1 MGQHQQKE
9 KAVHGLILV
18 NKPANITSYTV
29 VDQVKKLFKIKKV
42 GHFGTLD
49 PMAKGLLLIGLGNAT
64 KFFDFY
70 IKKRK
75 LYSGKIAFGCATT
88 TYDIE
93 GEPLTEQKPI
103 DLNKIDIDAL
113 LVGFTGKQIQMP
125 PIYSAKK
132 FKGRPLYKYARENK
146 VENIDLK
153 PVEVEIF
160 LLEGRVVNKT
170 MLWFK
175 TETSSGTYIRSLAH
189 DMGQKLG
196 VGAYLKELVREGV
209 GEFYLENAF
218 TPEQL
223 AAHVKSGEI
232 SKVVTPI
239 EALLPEF
246 PKIIVGPGGSKAV
259 LNGMPLLPG
268 DVAKIIPLKTQNK
281 TSEHFRLFDDEGKLL
296 AVARKDPKL
305 MRFKPYIVF
314 PN

>member
-1 MGQHQQKE
+1 MGQRQQRE
-9 KAVHGLILV
+9 NAVHGLILV
-18 NKPANITSYTV
+18 DKPPNITSYAI
-29 VDQVKKLFKIKKV
+29 VDKVKKLFKIKKA

-49 PMAKGLLLIGLGNAT
+49 PVAKGLLLIGLGNAT

-75 LYSGKIAFGCATT
+75 LYSGKIAFGYATT

-93 GEPLTEQKPI
+93 GEPLAEQKPV
-103 DLNKIDIDAL
+103 DLDQIDITAML
-113 LVGFTGKQIQMP
+113 AGFTGKQMQMP

-146 VENIDLK
+146 AKDIDLK

-160 LLEGRVVNKT
+160 FLKGKIVDET
-170 MLWFK
+170 TLWFK
-175 TETSSGTYIRSLAH
+175 AETSSGTYIRSLAH

-209 GEFYLENAF
+209 GEFHLDNAF
-218 TPEQL
+218 TPEEL
-223 AAHVKSGEI
+223 TAHVKSGEI

-246 PKIIVGPGGSKAV
+246 PKIIVGPGGRKAV

-268 DVAKIIPLKTQNK
+268 DVAKIIPPENQNK
-281 TSEHFRLFDDEGKLL
+281 TSEHFRLFDDRGKLL
-296 AVARKDPKL
+296 AIARKDPKL

>member
-1 MGQHQQKE
+1 MGQRRQRE
-9 KAVHGLILV
+9 NTVHGLILV
-18 NKPANITSYTV
+18 DKPPHMTSYAI
-29 VDQVKKLFKIKKV
+29 VDRVKKLFKIKKV

-49 PMAKGLLLIGLGNAT
+49 PIARGLLLIGLGNAT

-75 LYSGKIAFGCATT
+75 LYSGRIAFGHATT
-88 TYDIE
+88 TYDSE
-93 GEPLTEQKPI
+93 GEPLGEPKPI

-113 LVGFTGKQIQMP
+113 LVGFTGKQMQMP

-146 VENIDLK
+146 AGDIDVK

-160 LLEGRVVNKT
+160 SLEGKVMDET
-170 MLWFK
+170 TLWFK
-175 TETSSGTYIRSLAH
+175 AETSSGTYIRSLAH

-196 VGAYLKELVREGV
+196 VGAYLKELLREGV
-209 GEFYLENAF
+209 GEFNLANAF
-218 TPEQL
+218 KPAEL
-223 AAHVKSGEI
+223 AAHVETGEI

-246 PKIIVGPGGSKAV
+246 PKIIVSPGGRQAV

-268 DVAKIIPLKTQNK
+268 DVTKIIHPKSQNK
-281 TSEHFRLFDDEGKLL
+281 TADYFRLFDDEGKLL
-296 AVARKDPKL
+296 AIARKDPKL
-305 MRFKPYIVF
+305 MQFKPHIVF

>member
-1 MGQHQQKE
+1 MGQHQQRE
-9 KAVHGLILV
+9 NAVHGLILV
-18 NKPANITSYTV
+18 NKPPNITSYAV

-49 PMAKGLLLIGLGNAT
+49 PVAKGLLLIGLGNAT

-75 LYSGKIAFGCATT
+75 LYSGKIAFGYATT
-88 TYDIE
+88 TYDSE
-93 GEPLTEQKPI
+93 GEPLAEQKPI

-113 LVGFTGKQIQMP
+113 LAGFTGKQIQMP

-146 VENIDLK
+146 AANIDLK

-160 LLEGRVVNKT
+160 FLEGRVVNET

-175 TETSSGTYIRSLAH
+175 AETSSGTYIRSLAH

-209 GEFYLENAF
+209 GEFSLENAYK
-218 TPEQL
+218 PEQL

-268 DVAKIIPLKTQNK
+268 DVAKIITPKNQSK
-281 TSEHFRLFDDEGKLL
+281 TSEHFRLFNDEGKLL
-296 AVARKDPKL
+296 AIARKDPKL
-305 MRFKPYIVF
+305 MRFKPSIVF

>member
-1 MGQHQQKE
+1 MGQHQQRE
-9 KAVHGLILV
+9 NTIHGLILV
-18 NKPANITSYTV
+18 DKPPHITSYKV
-29 VDQVKKLFKIKKV
+29 VDKIKKLFKIKKV

-49 PMAKGLLLIGLGNAT
+49 PVAKGLLLIGLGNAT

-75 LYSGKIAFGCATT
+75 LYSGKIAFGHATT
-88 TYDIE
+88 TYDSE
-93 GEPLTEQKPI
+93 GEPLGEPKPI
-103 DLNKIDIDAL
+103 DLYKVDIDAL
-113 LVGFTGKQIQMP
+113 LAGFIGRQMQMP

-146 VENIDLK
+146 VGDIDLK

-160 LLEGRVVNKT
+160 FLEGKVVDGST
-170 MLWFK
+170 LWFK
-175 TETSSGTYIRSLAH
+175 AETTSGTYIRSLAH

-209 GEFYLENAF
+209 GEFRLENAY
-218 TPEQL
+218 TPEEL
-223 AAHVKSGEI
+223 TVHVETGEI

-239 EALLPEF
+239 EVLLPEF
-246 PKIIVGPGGSKAV
+246 PKIIIGPGGRQAV

-268 DVAKIIPLKTQNK
+268 DVAKIIHPKNQNK
-281 TSEHFRLFDDEGKLL
+281 TGDYFRLFDDEGKLL
-296 AVARKDPKL
+296 AIARKDPKL

-314 PN
+314 PY

>member
-1 MGQHQQKE
+1 MGQHQQRE
-9 KAVHGLILV
+9 NAVHGLILV
-18 NKPANITSYTV
+18 NKPPNITSYAV

-49 PMAKGLLLIGLGNAT
+49 PGAKGLLLIGLGNAT

-70 IKKRK
+70 IKKK
-75 LYSGKIAFGCATT
+75 KFYSGKIAFGYATT
-88 TYDIE
+88 TYDSE
-93 GEPLTEQKPI
+93 GEPLAEQKPI

-113 LVGFTGKQIQMP
+113 LAGFTGKQIQMP

-146 VENIDLK
+146 AANIDLK

-160 LLEGRVVNKT
+160 FLEGRVVNET

-175 TETSSGTYIRSLAH
+175 AETSSGTYIRSLAH
-189 DMGQKLG
+189 DMGQKLK
-196 VGAYLKELVREGV
+196 VGAYLKELIREGV
-209 GEFYLENAF
+209 GEFSLENAF

-246 PKIIVGPGGSKAV
+246 PKIIVGPGGSNAV

-268 DVAKIIPLKTQNK
+268 DVAKIITPKNQNK
-281 TSEHFRLFDDEGKLL
+281 TSEHFRLFDDKGKLL
-296 AVARKDPKL
+296 AIARKDPKL